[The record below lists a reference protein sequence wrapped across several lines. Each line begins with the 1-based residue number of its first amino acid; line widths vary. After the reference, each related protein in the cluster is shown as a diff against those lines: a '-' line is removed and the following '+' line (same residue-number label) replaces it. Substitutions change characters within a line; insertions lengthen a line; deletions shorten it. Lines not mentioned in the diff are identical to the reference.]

1 MGNDRFAPEGAV
13 RSAAIL
19 IHCSLLSTIEVPA
32 HLRSP
37 AEILVLPVSSGF
49 AGAGLILV
57 GAARVGTP
65 FAEVTGVHTA
75 FMDGLG
81 LGVLAVY
88 SIAACYIPAGS
99 SSYPSAR
106 SSPLPAPL
114 RRCCCVSCPTWA

>member
-1 MGNDRFAPEGAV
+1 MSGFLTIAAGAAFMDRIGEAFIGREA
-13 RSAAIL
+13 
-19 IHCSLLSTIEVPA
+19 
-32 HLRSP
+32 LR
-37 AEILVLPVSSGF
+37 AKILVLPVSSGF

-57 GAARVGTP
+57 GAARVGAP
-65 FAEVTGVHTA
+65 FAEVTGLHSA
-75 FMDGLG
+75 SMGGLG

-106 SSPLPAPL
+106 SSPLPAPS